1 MQRVAVLGLGIIGS
15 GIAQNLLGAGFPLAV
30 YNRSRARAEQLGAMG
45 ARVAQTPRDA
55 AGDADVVIAAV
66 ANDEAS
72 EAVWLG
78 EDGALLAAAPQA
90 TLVECSTLS
99 TTWVGRLAAA
109 QARDVAFLDA
119 PVLGSKEA
127 ARAGELRLLVGGD
140 PAALV
145 VGHRDFD
152 ERLRF
157 THGLLK
163 P

>member
-15 GIAQNLLGAGFPLAV
+15 GMAENLVGARFRLAV

-78 EDGALLAAAPQA
+78 EDGALLAGGPQA

-99 TTWVGRLAAA
+99 TTLIGRLAAA
-109 QARDVAFLDA
+109 AQARGVAFLDA
-119 PVLGSKEA
+119 HALGSKEA
-127 ARAGELRLLVGGD
+127 AQAGELRLLVGGD

-145 VGHRDFD
+145 
-152 ERLRF
+152 L
-157 THGLLK
+157 
-163 P
+163 